1 MDIQNP
7 SWEIAIIFS
16 KVNLYYFTGTMQ
28 EGMLIIPRNE
38 EAVFWVRRS
47 YQRALEESLFP
58 SIKAMDSYKDA
69 AVTIKKVPESV
80 YLETEIVPLAMFQR
94 LQKYFPFKDIKPLD
108 AQIGWVRARKT
119 AFELSVME
127 QCGKIHSKVLEEI
140 VPTLLKENIS
150 EADFALEIYSAMV
163 RAGHQGQVRFGMFDT
178 EMVLGHIA
186 FGESSIYP
194 TAFNGPGGNY
204 GVGPAVPSLGSRKRK
219 LQKGDLVFVDIGC
232 GLYGYHTD
240 KTMTYVYGKPLP
252 KEAEQAHKQCVAIQN
267 EIATMLKPG
276 AIPSEIY
283 QYIMNK
289 LDPEF
294 LQNFMGFG
302 SRQVKFLG
310 HGIGL
315 TIDEVPVIAKGFDD
329 PLEEGMTLALEPK
342 KGIPGIGMV
351 GIENTFIVTPNGGKC
366 ITGTHPGLLLVP

>member
-47 YQRALEESLFP
+47 YQRAVEESLFP

-302 SRQVKFLG
+302 NRQVKFLG

-351 GIENTFIVTPNGGKC
+351 GIENTFIVTPIAGKC